1 MVAMPPVSLSPAGLT
16 GMTTVSFS
24 SPPSSASSTDA
35 VGAGVTSAVGT
46 GSVVDVGA
54 GSSFLTSAGAVAAA
68 AGDGDTAASSA
79 VAETGSSEKHSV
91 SARRKLNTRLFMG

>member
-1 MVAMPPVSLSPAGLT
+1 MIKHIYLYKLRDKSQAGEIAAKLMTMKDHIPSVYDVET
-16 GMTTVSFS
+16 GIDF
-24 SPPSSASSTDA
+24 
-35 VGAGVTSAVGT
+35 
-46 GSVVDVGA
+46 VGA
-54 GSSFLTSAGAVAAA
+54 GSSFLTSAGAAAAA